1 MQESMLVST
10 APTSSWGLSSWSWGA
25 HEGRM
30 AKQASQAS
38 LRQCPLSLFSTRVL
52 LKASWQRF
60 LYHLARA
67 INSSASPSNLSGA
80 MQKETMGQK
89 CTTNVV
95 QTSSNS
101 CNDAL
106 VSRALSTSELLI
118 YSANMQPQVMSKYH
132 CKDEIIQVTI
142 HLSVCN
148 YPVLIKTDQPK
159 RWQLQL

>member
-1 MQESMLVST
+1 
-10 APTSSWGLSSWSWGA
+10 
-25 HEGRM
+25 
-30 AKQASQAS
+30 
-38 LRQCPLSLFSTRVL
+38 
-52 LKASWQRF
+52 
-60 LYHLARA
+60 
-67 INSSASPSNLSGA
+67 

-142 HLSVCN
+142 H
-148 YPVLIKTDQPK
+148 
-159 RWQLQL
+159 